1 MITDRQKDI
10 LWAVIEAYAKKAE
23 PISSKTLAQK
33 RGFNIGAPMIR
44 KEMNQL
50 EQGGFLASPYTS
62 AGRVPTDQ
70 AYRLYIQNQL
80 NKSGASGQ
88 DVKAVKTG
96 LTHQETK
103 KVSETLKKD
112 WPDEQS
118 LLREISRLTS
128 KISKELSIAG
138 CIGGADSYIFGF
150 SNLVDEP
157 EFSSLDGINRLMR
170 FMDNADR
177 CFDVLWKSSTF
188 PQSIKPYG
196 KVRDLQVFIGSEN
209 PIKEINEFT
218 LITGKY
224 QLPDGDPF
232 DSAQGRY
239 GFISIIGPKRMNY
252 RRNMALVEYISGCL
266 NEK

>member
-10 LWAVIEAYAKKAE
+10 LWAVIEEYAKKAE
-23 PISSKTLAQK
+23 PISSKALAQK

-96 LTHQETK
+96 LTHQETE

-112 WPDEQS
+112 WPDEQA
-118 LLREISRLTS
+118 LLKEISRLTS
-128 KISKELSIAG
+128 EISKELSIAG

-177 CFDVLWKSSTF
+177 CFDVLWNKF
-188 PQSIKPYG
+188 LYQ
-196 KVRDLQVFIGSEN
+196 DLQVFIGSEN

-232 DSAQGRY
+232 DFAQGRY

-252 RRNMALVEYISGCL
+252 RRNMALVEYIGECL

>member
-23 PISSKTLAQK
+23 PISSKALAQK

-50 EQGGFLASPYTS
+50 EQGGFLVSPYTS

-70 AYRLYIQNQL
+70 AYRLYIQDQL
-80 NKSGASGQ
+80 NKSGVSGQ

-96 LTHQETK
+96 LTRQETE

-118 LLREISRLTS
+118 LLKEISRLTS
-128 KISKELSIAG
+128 EISKELSITG

-157 EFSSLDGINRLMR
+157 EFSSFDGLNRLMR
-170 FMDNADR
+170 FMDNADH
-177 CFDVLWKSSTF
+177 CFDILWNKF
-188 PQSIKPYG
+188 LYQ
-196 KVRDLQVFIGSEN
+196 DLQVFIGSEN

-224 QLPDGDPF
+224 QLPDGD
-232 DSAQGRY
+232 D